1 MPPTYRL
8 TGKAPHI
15 VALML
20 LSAFAQMGAILMMPA
35 LPEIADY
42 FGKSVGATQLVVT
55 SFLLGYAIGQL
66 VYGPLA
72 NHYGRK
78 FSIYVGICIATLGTL
93 FSILSSPFNSFSL
106 LIIGR
111 FLEAIGSSAGLSI
124 SYTMI
129 NDFYYE

>member
-1 MPPTYRL
+1 MVDVKTQSAQLYKL
-8 TGKAPHI
+8 AGKAPHI
-15 VALML
+15 IALML

-66 VYGPLA
+66 IYGPLA

-78 FSIYVGICIATLGTL
+78 F
-93 FSILSSPFNSFSL
+93 
-106 LIIGR
+106 R
-111 FLEAIGSSAGLSI
+111 FHRL
-124 SYTMI
+124 
-129 NDFYYE
+129 